1 MRVELV
7 TDGGFAAIPGLA
19 KPVLLD
25 AASLPPSQGV
35 ELKRLVA
42 AALAEK
48 AQRGQVKAAAPVP
61 DGRSYRLTIVED
73 DGARHQIEAGDPMLP
88 PAFEALMEFARANG
102 HR

>member
-1 MRVELV
+1 MRVELA

-25 AASLPPSQGV
+25 AASLSPTQSV
-35 ELKRLVA
+35 ELQRLVA

-48 AQRGQVKAAAPVP
+48 AQRGSVKAAPVP
-61 DGRSYRLTIVED
+61 DGRSYRFTVVGG
-73 DGARHQIEAGDPMLP
+73 DGARHQIEASDPMVP
-88 PAFEALMEFARANG
+88 PAFEALMEFAKANG

>member
-19 KPVLLD
+19 KPVLLE
-25 AASLPPSQGV
+25 AASLASTQGA

-48 AQRGQVKAAAPVP
+48 AQRGPVKAAPVP
-61 DGRSYRLTIVED
+61 DGRSYRITIVED
-73 DGARHQIEAGDPMLP
+73 DGARHQIEAGDPAVP
-88 PAFEALMEFARANG
+88 PAFEALMDFARANG